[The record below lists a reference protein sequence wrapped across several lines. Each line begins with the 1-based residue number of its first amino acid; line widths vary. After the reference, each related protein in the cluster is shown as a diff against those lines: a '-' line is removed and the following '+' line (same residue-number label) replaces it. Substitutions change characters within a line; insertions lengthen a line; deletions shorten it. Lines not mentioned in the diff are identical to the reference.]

1 MYSVN
6 FTDHRQKYFL
16 SLQYNGANSYSI
28 VNRTEIIKFKTK
40 DSEIAADP
48 LCLENIL
55 KDWSVDS
62 IKDTGLNGHL

>member
-40 DSEIAADP
+40 DSEIAANP
-48 LCLENIL
+48 LCLESIL

-62 IKDTGLNGHL
+62 IKDTGLNG